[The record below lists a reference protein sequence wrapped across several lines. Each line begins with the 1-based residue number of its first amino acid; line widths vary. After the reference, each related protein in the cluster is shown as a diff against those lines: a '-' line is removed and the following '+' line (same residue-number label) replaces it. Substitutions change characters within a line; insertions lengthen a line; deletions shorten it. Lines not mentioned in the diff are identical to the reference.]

1 MSRRRKER
9 AIVTVGISKAA
20 AGSISQ
26 KNPRDVE
33 CNLHRDISIPPI
45 NSATKAPIPGLSAA
59 MDGTKTT
66 TLDRV
71 AAIRNATEAKARIG
85 EDIFSETRWM

>member
-1 MSRRRKER
+1 M
-9 AIVTVGISKAA
+9 
-20 AGSISQ
+20 
-26 KNPRDVE
+26 
-33 CNLHRDISIPPI
+33 PPI